1 LSFAA
6 DAPKSAAIP
15 WQGVTMNRLL
25 PLLAAPLLAALAAAG
40 PAAAQNA
47 ISPGYWET
55 VSKSTSPLPASKTER
70 RCIKPQDVS
79 KFMEGKINHIYTC
92 TYPRKEVGGGK
103 IHLEGTC
110 ATRDG
115 PPVPISGQG
124 TFTSDTLHIDAR
136 ASIQFGGLSVPVK
149 ASTDA
154 KRLGD
159 ACPAAE
165 AAPAGQAGP

>member
-1 LSFAA
+1 
-6 DAPKSAAIP
+6 
-15 WQGVTMNRLL
+15 MNRLL
-25 PLLAAPLLAALAAAG
+25 LTLAAPLLALAAAG
-40 PAAAQNA
+40 PASAQSA

-55 VSKSTSPLPASKTER
+55 VSKSSSPLPASKTER
-70 RCIKPQDVS
+70 RCIKPQDVA

-92 TYPRKEVGGGK
+92 TYPKKEVGGGK

-110 ATRDG
+110 STRDG
-115 PPVPISGQG
+115 PAIPISGQG
-124 TFTSDTLHIDAR
+124 TFTSETLHIDAR

-159 ACPAAE
+159 TCPAPD
-165 AAPAGQAGP
+165 AAPAG